1 MISVR
6 FHYAVIGI
14 QFYKVIVKNDPT
26 FKRNITR
33 IESTR
38 IYMETTGTKLTYLA
52 KKANEGGVGR
62 RILETLVLAI
72 ISLIEVKSVWPCSSP
87 FLYSGG
93 LFQVITKYD
102 IATASHISK
111 VDNNFCKTILEYH
124 HIVLQRNPSNPKFM
138 EILPSFYG
146 SWKLK
151 KHMQN
156 ERSLFI

>member
-1 MISVR
+1 MLLSEYN
-6 FHYAVIGI
+6 F
-14 QFYKVIVKNDPT
+14 
-26 FKRNITR
+26 TR
-33 IESTR
+33 SL
-38 IYMETTGTKLTYLA
+38 YMETTGTKLTHLA

-111 VDNNFCKTILEYH
+111 VDNSFCKTILEYH

-146 SWKLK
+146 SWKTHAKWK
-151 KHMQN
+151 KLIYLAIITTN
-156 ERSLFI
+156 NDSERRQKRKYI